1 MDRVLQFN
9 FGYLPP
15 KEGLTSSLPL
25 ATLSSKRQSPSRA
38 SSRNSVDINLNKKP
52 RHAIDVNSLEWRQI
66 NFVRVL
72 SADMVQQA
80 NSGHPGAAMGCAP
93 IAHLLWQKV
102 MQYNPKDPSW
112 VNRDRFVL
120 SNGHA
125 CALQYSMLHLT
136 GYDLSLADLKAFR
149 QVDSKT
155 PGHPEVG
162 VTAGVEVATG
172 PLGQGLSNGVGL
184 ALAGA
189 HMAATFNRE
198 GFTILDSF
206 VYVICGD
213 GCMQEG
219 ITSEACSL
227 AGHLGL
233 GRLIVLYDDNKIQI
247 DGGTDLAFTEDVS
260 KRYEAYGW
268 QTLHVED
275 GDSDLLSLEQAIADA
290 KADLSR
296 PTLIKVTTT
305 IGYGS
310 AKAGTAGVHGAP
322 LGHADLA
329 AVKKQY
335 GFTED
340 TFFDVPADVAAAYQ
354 QAGQAA
360 AAKQQA
366 WSTLMEGY
374 RAAHPELAAELERRE
389 SGRLPE
395 GWRDS
400 LPRWKPEDK
409 ARLHLPTMPLDCPT
423 IARPRPLHALLLT
436 FHSPLHPARA
446 SGARH
451 APVVAARAQR
461 ALHGRAR
468 SRRRLRRPDALQSHQ
483 IPRRARLPGSDAR
496 GALHPLR
503 RARARD
509 GRHLQRHLR
518 MVEGA
523 HPLLR
528 HLSQLHRV
536 RRRRRA
542 AARRRLAAATP
553 LPLPPPVAA
562 ASPPRRR
569 PSRRIPRCRPPPRP
583 LLCCRLSPWPLH
595 SSPAAHRRS
604 LLRCRLSPRP
614 LHPSPAAHRRSPPL
628 TAAHRCSPP
637 LTAAHRRS
645 PPPSAGTPSARC
657 ASPHCRTTAPS
668 TSRRTTRSAW
678 VRTGRHTSPSRRC
691 STSAPCPTRSR
702 CAPPTPT
709 RSPART
715 WSRSSSAAPRRSSRS
730 RGKAALTSR
739 ARRSRP
745 CARVRTCC
753 RSPPLARRRRSCCA
767 AQAPR

>member
-409 ARLHLPTMPLDCPT
+409 ALATRQSSQLVLNALCTAVPDLVGGSADLTPSNLTKFRGALDFQAATPEGRYIRFGVREHAMAAICNGISAWSKALIPFCATFLNFTGYALGSMRVSALSHHGTIYIATHDSIGLGEDGPTHQPVE
-423 IARPRPLHALLLT
+423 ALLNFRAMPNTLT
-436 FHSPLHPARA
+436 LRPADANEVSGSYMVALEQRSTPSVIALSRQGCPNLEGSSVEAVREGAYVLQKPAAGKAPQIVLCGTGSEVSLIIGALPSLADVAIQVVSMPCWELFDAKPVAYKRTVFPPGVPVLAVEALCAEGWCKYAHSVIGMRSFGA
-446 SGARH
+446 S
-451 APVVAARAQR
+451 APGKDLAKKFGFTSENVVDKAKELLAFYAKRPVPD
-461 ALHGRAR
+461 L
-468 SRRRLRRPDALQSHQ
+468 LDRPDA
-483 IPRRARLPGSDAR
+483 
-496 GALHPLR
+496 
-503 RARARD
+503 
-509 GRHLQRHLR
+509 
-518 MVEGA
+518 
-523 HPLLR
+523 
-528 HLSQLHRV
+528 
-536 RRRRRA
+536 
-542 AARRRLAAATP
+542 
-553 LPLPPPVAA
+553 
-562 ASPPRRR
+562 
-569 PSRRIPRCRPPPRP
+569 
-583 LLCCRLSPWPLH
+583 
-595 SSPAAHRRS
+595 PAN
-604 LLRCRLSPRP
+604 
-614 LHPSPAAHRRSPPL
+614 
-628 TAAHRCSPP
+628 
-637 LTAAHRRS
+637 
-645 PPPSAGTPSARC
+645 
-657 ASPHCRTTAPS
+657 
-668 TSRRTTRSAW
+668 
-678 VRTGRHTSPSRRC
+678 
-691 STSAPCPTRSR
+691 
-702 CAPPTPT
+702 
-709 RSPART
+709 
-715 WSRSSSAAPRRSSRS
+715 
-730 RGKAALTSR
+730 
-739 ARRSRP
+739 
-745 CARVRTCC
+745 
-753 RSPPLARRRRSCCA
+753 
-767 AQAPR
+767 